1 MSQKNMHVEIV
12 PSNVTSDG
20 TISFVNGQPVMQFII
35 GSQDR
40 FIMGKTIRL
49 SGNFALFED
58 AGDLPDVGDLLLM
71 DRRGGIYS
79 CIDQL
84 VIKSQRTNQTIE
96 TIKNYGRFMQSFIAS
111 TQSVGDQLSYVT
123 GQSLANGN
131 QLAMQY
137 AVGLNPN
144 NLGKNP
150 NPFCMPLNC
159 GLFDGRNPIPLSNTW
174 GLGGII
180 VEIHLSPDS
189 NVLYHR
195 DGTGS
200 AISNARYQFS
210 NVRLNAELSQPA
222 PQDLAALQ
230 NQTNNTL
237 EFNSISSY
245 YTTFNS
251 TNAIINFNLGLN
263 RVLGVFCNIIP
274 SSYVNNRDQN
284 GMQAIY
290 PINTNDDSVAKIKQL
305 IFTRGG
311 ERLPLQ
317 YNIDPLARDT
327 SVPHCADPQIY
338 RNYINA
344 VYSFAKNLR
353 QQSSPSNMLYE
364 NVENSNYAVDG
375 GPNVGIG
382 VAFDTISGEG
392 ISFGNTP
399 FGIQME
405 VDLNANSPQSL
416 YMFVHSK
423 QTLVFNQTGIQI
435 VK

>member
-1 MSQKNMHVEIV
+1 MSQKNHHVEIV

-40 FIMGKTIRL
+40 FVMGKTIRL

-58 AGDLPDVGDLLLM
+58 VDDLPEDGDQLIM

-96 TIKNYGRFMQSFIAS
+96 TIKNYGRFMQSYIAS
-111 TQSVGDQLSYVT
+111 TQSVQDQLSYVT
-123 GQSLANGN
+123 AQSLANAN
-131 QLAMQY
+131 EAAMELA
-137 AVGLNPN
+137 VTLNAN

-150 NPFCMPLNC
+150 NPFCMPLPC
-159 GLFDGRNPIPLSNTW
+159 GLFDGRNPIPLSSTW

-180 VEIHLSPDS
+180 VEVHLAPDS
-189 NVLYHR
+189 NVLYNA
-195 DGTGS
+195 DGNGNN
-200 AISNARYQFS
+200 ISNARYQFR

-222 PQDLAALQ
+222 PDDLAALQ
-230 NQTNNTL
+230 SQQNNTL

-290 PINTNDDSVAKIKQL
+290 PLNTNDNTAAKIKQV

-327 SVPHCADPQIY
+327 DVPNSADPQIY

-344 VYSFAKNLR
+344 VYSFVKNMR
-353 QQSSPSNMLYE
+353 QQSTPANMIYE
-364 NVENSNYAVDG
+364 DVANNNLTIDG
-375 GPNVGIG
+375 GSNVGVG

-405 VDLNANSPQSL
+405 VDLTADAPQSL
-416 YMFVHSK
+416 YMYVHSK
-423 QTLVFNQTGIQI
+423 QTMVFNPTGIQI
-435 VK
+435 IK